1 MKPDSLPNAAQAA
14 VNVSNQEMAKIITCV
29 GRLTDLLR
37 NTTVADVRI
46 SDQGDVADD
55 PTARFAAHL
64 DDTLVKIGDLF
75 ERQSAAL
82 QTFNIVLFGRTG
94 AGKSTLISAMTR
106 GDGAAVLQG
115 ESDWTTQVEPLEWH
129 SCRIYD
135 TPGINGWGRTESRAD
150 PCSILVGHR
159 GQHGLPFGAVS

>member
-1 MKPDSLPNAAQAA
+1 
-14 VNVSNQEMAKIITCV
+14 MAKIITCV

-55 PTARFAAHL
+55 PTARVAAHL

-106 GDGAAVLQG
+106 GDGAAVSQG

>member
-1 MKPDSLPNAAQAA
+1 MS
-14 VNVSNQEMAKIITCV
+14 KIVARV

-37 NTTVADVRI
+37 DTAASVR
-46 SDQGDVADD
+46 SACTEEGEDD
-55 PTARFAAHL
+55 PAARFAGQL
-64 DDTLVKIGDLF
+64 DETLGKVSNLF

-106 GDGAAVLQG
+106 GDGASVSQG
-115 ESDWTTQVEPLEWH
+115 ESDWTTQVEPLDWH

-135 TPGINGWGRTESRAD
+135 TPGINGWGRTESRAHLEARAREAVEVV
-150 PCSILVGHR
+150 SGHQEVR
-159 GQHGLPFGAVS
+159 FSDRAQVS